1 MVDETRDISNREQ
14 LVIRLRWTD
23 EFQTPHEGLY
33 QIDRADASTIA
44 AVVKDVLIRL
54 QMPLDKCRGQC
65 YDGCSTMSGHKNGV
79 AAISKKDEPRAFF
92 THCYG
97 HALNLAAS
105 DAVMQCGHMKDS
117 LDTVYEITKLVNFS
131 PKREAQ
137 LRNNKTYFGNDCD
150 EKDAPNI
157 RIICPT
163 RWTVRAQALRS
174 IMENYK
180 LLLTLWEEV
189 LDDCRDSDIKAH
201 TIGVLVLGH
210 TDSLSEAIQKKT
222 LTASEAQRI
231 AAMTVK
237 TLSLLR
243 NEAMWTMF
251 WEKLKCQADGT
262 HVSSPTLPRRRRAPL
277 RLEDCIGGKAMPE
290 YPETVD
296 DHYRTIYFEALDL
309 VTTAI
314 NDRFNQPD
322 YGVYAECEE
331 LLLSAMNGNNTEAI
345 VVKVVEFFKHDFSVE
360 SLRLNLQTLAAN
372 YKGEKHNF
380 SDILE
385 YFRSLGPGVELMRE
399 ALKLVKLLLIIPVT
413 NATSER
419 SFSTLRRVKSYLRSS
434 MKQSV

>member
-1 MVDETRDISNREQ
+1 M
-14 LVIRLRWTD
+14 
-23 EFQTPHEGLY
+23 
-33 QIDRADASTIA
+33 
-44 AVVKDVLIRL
+44 
-54 QMPLDKCRGQC
+54 
-65 YDGCSTMSGHKNGV
+65 
-79 AAISKKDEPRAFF
+79 
-92 THCYG
+92 
-97 HALNLAAS
+97 
-105 DAVMQCGHMKDS
+105 
-117 LDTVYEITKLVNFS
+117 
-131 PKREAQ
+131 
-137 LRNNKTYFGNDCD
+137 
-150 EKDAPNI
+150 
-157 RIICPT
+157 
-163 RWTVRAQALRS
+163 
-174 IMENYK
+174 
-180 LLLTLWEEV
+180 
-189 LDDCRDSDIKAH
+189 
-201 TIGVLVLGH
+201 LGH

-237 TLSLLR
+237 TLSSLR
-243 NEAMWTMF
+243 NEAMWIMF

-296 DHYRTIYFEALDL
+296 DHYRRIYFEALDL

-331 LLLSAMNGNNTEAI
+331 LLLSAVNGNNTEAI

-372 YKGEKHNF
+372 YKGEKQSF

-399 ALKLVKLLLIIPVT
+399 ALKLVKLLLIIPAT

-434 MKQSV
+434 MKQSRLNHLITCNTYKEELDQLDLKAIANSFVHGKENRMNKFGLF